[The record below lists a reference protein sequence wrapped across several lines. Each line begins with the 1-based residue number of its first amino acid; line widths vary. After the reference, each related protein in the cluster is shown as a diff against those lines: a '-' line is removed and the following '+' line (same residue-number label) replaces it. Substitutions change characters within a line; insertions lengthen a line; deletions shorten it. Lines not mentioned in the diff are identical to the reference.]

1 MKVFIHFYRNKFQS
15 PVGRK
20 HCNCKFY
27 GFFDYIFPRQ
37 QFVKT
42 CRTKSV
48 YIAQRCHQE
57 KGLTLKIRSLLFF
70 HLKLVTEEYFVIYFK
85 TESKM
90 FILHLFTLSCLLE
103 IKGKTS
109 RWRLVNLV
117 YSGYNHSIYFYYIF
131 PFDRPQF
138 SRDVYTE

>member
-15 PVGRK
+15 PVGRE

-27 GFFDYIFPRQ
+27 GFFDYIFPRK

-70 HLKLVTEEYFVIYFK
+70 IQSSLLKNILLYILKQSQKCSSYIYLPYLVFWK
-85 TESKM
+85 SK
-90 FILHLFTLSCLLE
+90 
-103 IKGKTS
+103 GRPS